1 MSDLFSVTIKQKVR
15 SFSQSVE
22 QFFFAPSSPEVL
34 AWIRIATGAMI
45 AYIHLIW
52 LMDLKSFFG
61 PDALVNGEVLES
73 LHRGRW
79 KWTYLSG
86 NESLLLATFHEI
98 AAFGA
103 GIAMA
108 LGIQSRYF
116 TPLAWFLTLMTVHR
130 LPPMLFGLDQIV
142 VMLSFALSVSRSGD
156 AWSLDRKFGWIPD
169 PIVSWRNTLA
179 TRLIQLH
186 LCAIYFFG
194 GLGKARGWMWWD
206 GSAMWFSAASY
217 EYQSLDLTWI
227 GRLPTLGSILTHMT
241 LFWEITYAA
250 LVWPK
255 STRPIVLAIAFFVHA
270 GIGLFLG
277 MITFGTMMIVAN
289 LAFLPIK
296 TRTAPSRA
304 NKDLRN

>member
-1 MSDLFSVTIKQKVR
+1 MNSPSLPKRTQKLKQLG
-15 SFSQSVE
+15 QGIE

-34 AWIRIATGAMI
+34 AWIRIPTGAMI
-45 AYIHLIW
+45 AYIHLVW
-52 LMDLKSFFG
+52 LMDLKVFFG
-61 PDALVNGEVLES
+61 PDALVDRQVLES
-73 LHRGRW
+73 LHAGRW

-86 NESLLLATFHEI
+86 NESLLIASLHEI

-108 LGIQSRYF
+108 LGIQTRF
-116 TPLAWFLTLMTVHR
+116 ATPLAWFLTLMTVHR

-142 VMLSFALSVSRSGD
+142 VMLSFALILSKCGD
-156 AWSLDRKFGWIPD
+156 AWSLDRKFGWSREPVD
-169 PIVSWRNTLA
+169 SWRNTLA
-179 TRLIQLH
+179 TRLIQLQ
-186 LCAIYFFG
+186 LCVIYFFG

-227 GRLPTLGSILTHMT
+227 GRFPTLGSIFTHIT

-255 STRPIVLAIAFFVHA
+255 STRPVVLAIAFFVHA
-270 GIGLFLG
+270 GIALFLG
-277 MITFGTMMIVAN
+277 MITFGSMMIVAN
-289 LAFLPIK
+289 LVFVQP
-296 TRTAPSRA
+296 RTSKPS
-304 NKDLRN
+304 

>member
-1 MSDLFSVTIKQKVR
+1 MSGSCGPTITQRLQNVA
-15 SFSQSVE
+15 QAVE
-22 QFFFAPSSPEVL
+22 KFFFEPSRPDVL
-34 AWIRIATGAMI
+34 AWMRIATGAMI
-45 AYIHLIW
+45 AYIHLVW

-61 PDALVNGEVLES
+61 PDALVNGQVLES

-98 AAFGA
+98 AAFAA

-108 LGIQSRYF
+108 LGIQTKFS

-142 VMLSFALSVSRSGD
+142 VMLSFALSLSRSGD
-156 AWSLDRKFGWIPD
+156 AWSLDRKFGWIIEPTE
-169 PIVSWRNTLA
+169 SWRNTLA

-186 LCAIYFFG
+186 LCVIYFFG

-227 GRLPTLGSILTHMT
+227 GRLPTLGSILTHLT
-241 LFWEITYAA
+241 LFWEITYVA

-255 STRPIVLAIAFFVHA
+255 STRPFVLAVAFFVHA
-270 GIGLFLG
+270 GIALFLG

-289 LAFLPIK
+289 MAFVPVKPHTIQ
-296 TRTAPSRA
+296 S
-304 NKDLRN
+304 

>member
-1 MSDLFSVTIKQKVR
+1 MSDSIPATIHKNVR
-15 SFSQSVE
+15 SITQSVE

-45 AYIHLIW
+45 AYIHLVW

-61 PDALVNGEVLES
+61 PEALVNGEVLES

-86 NESLLLATFHEI
+86 NESLLLATLHEI
-98 AAFGA
+98 VAFGA

-108 LGIQSRYF
+108 LGVQTRFS

-156 AWSLDRKFGWIPD
+156 AWSLDRKFGWILAPTE
-169 PIVSWRNTLA
+169 SWRNTLA

-186 LCAIYFFG
+186 LCVIYFFG

-227 GRLPTLGSILTHMT
+227 GRLPTLGSILTHLT
-241 LFWEITYAA
+241 LFWEITYIA

-255 STRPIVLAIAFFVHA
+255 ATRPFVLAVAFFVHA
-270 GIGLFLG
+270 GIAIFLG

-289 LAFLPIK
+289 LAFVPAK
-296 TRTAPSRA
+296 SHRQC
-304 NKDLRN
+304 